1 MNDKSDPTFADYC
14 ATVDKFIGAI
24 DGVLAAGR
32 RAQIRTEE
40 FYRRHNLEPGF
51 GAQALRAATLPA
63 GEQEIHQRIITLTE
77 ELYGRHLSPVPVVKS
92 HSSVAR
98 RALSHRTRI

>member
-1 MNDKSDPTFADYC
+1 MNDQPDPTLADYC
-14 ATVDKFIGAI
+14 ATVDRFIGAI
-24 DGVLAAGR
+24 DHVLATGR
-32 RAQIRTEE
+32 RAQLRTDD

-51 GAQALRAATLPA
+51 GAQALNATSLPA